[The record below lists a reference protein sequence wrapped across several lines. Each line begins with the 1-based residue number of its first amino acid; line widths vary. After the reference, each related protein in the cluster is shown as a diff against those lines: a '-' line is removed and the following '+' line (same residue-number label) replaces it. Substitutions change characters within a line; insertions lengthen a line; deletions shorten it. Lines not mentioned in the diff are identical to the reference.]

1 MKFLEYLV
9 KKVKYFYM
17 VWWLRTPRRTSS
29 ERGAAIYFAGQIANG
44 TANTDAG
51 DAFDFC
57 I

>member
-1 MKFLEYLV
+1 
-9 KKVKYFYM
+9 M